1 MIFGQIPV
9 VLRQKNLFFR
19 CVSISIN
26 SKFTNKE
33 IHKQTNSQTNR
44 HLAVCT
50 LTTLCRVQDGQ
61 DSDQD
66 IQNSHQ
72 GGQNNHQ
79 DNQDSHQVNQEM
91 ELSKQEME
99 LFL

>member
-1 MIFGQIPV
+1 MCQH
-9 VLRQKNLFFR
+9 L
-19 CVSISIN
+19 
-26 SKFTNKE
+26 NKLE
-33 IHKQTNSQTNR
+33 IHIQTNIQTNR

-50 LTTLCRVQDGQ
+50 LTTLCRVHNGQ

-66 IQNSHQ
+66 NQDSHQAGQNS
-72 GGQNNHQ
+72 HQ

>member
-1 MIFGQIPV
+1 MFHPINVHLCENVFNFYM
-9 VLRQKNLFFR
+9 RQHL
-19 CVSISIN
+19 
-26 SKFTNKE
+26 NKLE
-33 IHKQTNSQTNR
+33 IHKQIHKQIHIQIYR
-44 HLAVCT
+44 HLAVCILAT
-50 LTTLCRVQDGQ
+50 VCRVQDGQ

-66 IQNSHQ
+66 NHDSHQ

-91 ELSKQEME
+91 DLWKQEME